1 MALLMLTILSCKST
15 KQSEPEII
23 LPPKPVRRE
32 LAPVE
37 SVKDLALTIV
47 YYESLVQEWE
57 LWGETVEDIVYGE
70 RTADSDT
77 SRY

>member
-1 MALLMLTILSCKST
+1 
-15 KQSEPEII
+15 
-23 LPPKPVRRE
+23 VRRE

-37 SVKDLALTIV
+37 SVKDLALTMV

-70 RTADSDT
+70 NRTDN
-77 SRY
+77 